1 MHNAITA
8 FMSDHPAIQFKA
20 GQKKGERY
28 PCHGCYINIYRAKS
42 IRLSFKRKTIL
53 LNNRIVK
60 IYSSISSEDRIR
72 RNCTIKIYNKLDL
85 LNLAAEH
92 QKRSLSMP
100 QLMKRN
106 LH

>member
-1 MHNAITA
+1 
-8 FMSDHPAIQFKA
+8 MSDHPAIQFKA
-20 GQKKGERY
+20 GQEKGERY
-28 PCHGCYINIYRAKS
+28 PCHGCYINMYLAKS

-53 LNNRIVK
+53 LKNRIVK
-60 IYSSISSEDRIR
+60 IYSSISSQDRIR

-100 QLMKRN
+100 PLTKHN